1 MTDRQ
6 ETTGLLAVA
15 ALVARGAEPDAVFA
29 AAAEQAANL
38 TGGDAT
44 VVLRYLGAE
53 RAVVIGTWR
62 VGGTRGMPVNAEIDF
77 LPAHSAVGIARETRA
92 PARLDSYEG
101 ARGELPV
108 VMKSIGL
115 RSSVAAPVF
124 AGGEVWGAVVASTS
138 RDEPLP
144 PGAEELLAGIAQL
157 VGHAVD
163 GALER
168 RRLDE
173 SRLRL
178 VQAAD
183 EDRRRLERKLH
194 EGYQQHILAL
204 TVKLRAARSGAE
216 DGSKLAELL
225 DAALEDTEHANATL
239 RELARAL
246 YPAVLRERG
255 LAAALQAL
263 GARSDVPVMLRE
275 LPRRRFAP
283 VLEATVY
290 FIVAEALANAA
301 AHSGA
306 DEAHV
311 TVADR
316 RDRLVVEIRDEGA
329 GGAVPRRGS
338 GLEALADRAAAAGAR
353 LELESP
359 AGGGTVVRAEIPLGE

>member
-1 MTDRQ
+1 VTDQ
-6 ETTGLLAVA
+6 EETGLLAVA
-15 ALVARGAEPDAVFA
+15 ALVARGAEPDSVFA

-44 VVLRYLGAE
+44 AVLRYLGAE
-53 RAVVIGTWR
+53 RAVVVGTWR
-62 VGGTRGMPVNAEIDF
+62 AGGTRGMPVNAEIDF
-77 LPAHSAVGIARETRA
+77 HPAHSAVGIARSTRA

-108 VMKSIGL
+108 IMKSIGL

-124 AGGEVWGAVVASTS
+124 AGEDVWGVVVASSAT
-138 RDEPLP
+138 DEPLP
-144 PGAEELLAGIAQL
+144 PGCEERLTGIAQL

-163 GALER
+163 AALER

-178 VQAAD
+178 VEAAD

-216 DGSKLAELL
+216 EGSQLAGLL

-263 GARSDVPVMLRE
+263 AARSALPVVLRE

-290 FIVAEALANAA
+290 FIVTEALANAA

-306 DEAHV
+306 SDAHV
-311 TVADR
+311 TVAYR
-316 RDRLVVEIRDEGA
+316 RDHLVVEVRDEGA
-329 GGAVPRRGS
+329 GGAEPRRGS
-338 GLEALADRAAAAGAR
+338 GLEALADRAAAVGAQ

-359 AGGGTVVRAEIPLGE
+359 RGGGTVVRAEIPLGD